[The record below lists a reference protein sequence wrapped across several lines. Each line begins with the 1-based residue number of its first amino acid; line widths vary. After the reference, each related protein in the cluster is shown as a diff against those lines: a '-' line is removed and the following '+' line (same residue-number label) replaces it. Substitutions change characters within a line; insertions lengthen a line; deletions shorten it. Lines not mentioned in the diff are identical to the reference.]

1 MTNEGPS
8 IDWDAFREASEV
20 GRLMDLLVKLPR
32 ERWAERTEYGLTLL
46 HYACVGPNVAAVKA
60 LLQSG
65 LVDVSARTGW
75 GRSPAHVAASHTQPR
90 VLEVLCAAG
99 ADLRARNNGGTDL
112 GYAPVDNALIFVH
125 KDDGETVR
133 VLVAN
138 GVRLSTV
145 RKDCR
150 MNITPELESF
160 ERGVLRCRAAVVA
173 MLRVKKAA
181 NLYHVDKFLMRELA
195 YAMWATRTCDR
206 WQK

>member
-8 IDWDAFREASEV
+8 IDWDAFREA
-20 GRLMDLLVKLPR
+20 GMCGQLMELLVKLPW
-32 ERWAERTEYGLTLL
+32 ERWAERNEYGLTLL

-75 GRSPAHVAASHTQPR
+75 GRSPAHVAASDGQPR

-99 ADLRARNNGGTDL
+99 ANLRAQNHVGLSPIDHALWNAHTD
-112 GYAPVDNALIFVH
+112 GS
-125 KDDGETVR
+125 GTVR

-145 RKDCR
+145 RKDR
-150 MNITPELESF
+150 REYITPELEAF
-160 ERGVLRCRAAVVA
+160 ERGVLRCRAVVVA